1 MKAFSY
7 LSPGTAAEAV
17 GLLGQHGAQAQVI
30 AGGQT
35 LLLAMKTRTARPAV
49 LVSLAGVDGLSGVRR
64 ADTGELVVGATT
76 TYAALTRA
84 PLTGWHTEIAA
95 IAGNL
100 ADRPVRTMGTIGGAL
115 CAAEPRYDMLPLVA
129 GTGARLEVLASAG
142 VRTLAPEEFFAP
154 GGGTTLAPG
163 EILAAIRFPA
173 ADAFTR
179 VAFEKFR
186 QRTFDAALA
195 SVLCAVRIDA
205 TGRVEDARI
214 AVGAVRPVPVLASA
228 GAAAL
233 AGAAAGDLDPATM
246 DAVAAQVATEAL
258 GDSDGGGT
266 DLVQYQREL
275 VRALAART
283 LRTALRPLGTRS

>member
-7 LSPGTAAEAV
+7 LTPGTAAEAV
-17 GLLGQHGAQAQVI
+17 GLLGQHGPQAQVI

-49 LVSLAGVDGLSGVRR
+49 LVSLAGVDGLSGVWL

-195 SVLCAVRIDA
+195 SVLCAVRTDA
-205 TGRVEDARI
+205 AGRAEARI

-228 GAAAL
+228 DVDADPEAEAAR
-233 AGAAAGDLDPATM
+233 
-246 DAVAAQVATEAL
+246 VAAEVL
-258 GDSDGGGT
+258 GTDGGT
-266 DLVQYQREL
+266 ELVQYQREL
-275 VRALAART
+275 VRALTART
-283 LRTALRPLGTRS
+283 LSTVVRS